1 MPAADQRTEIFIT
14 AALIVFLGVPHG
26 ALDVLYLRKILP
38 RPTPTKFV
46 LLLLAY
52 LAVSAAVVV
61 LWVVSPLLFLLG
73 FLAGAAFHF
82 SGDPEEGAS
91 VLTRI
96 AIGAGVVALPSLQH
110 GPELEHLYTLLTNAS
125 VAQTVVQVS
134 VPVALMTLVIAAIAL
149 VVEISNRRFENAF
162 ELLAVGLIATFCS
175 PLLAFTV
182 YFCLMHS
189 ARHILRTIKLAEM
202 QWRAL
207 LLECVLPMVVV
218 LVAGVIASQIKWSGS
233 PDAKVIQIVFVILAS
248 LTAPHMILIEPIRLR
263 GWKTA

>member
-1 MPAADQRTEIFIT
+1 MADQRTEIFIT

-26 ALDVLYLRKILP
+26 ALDVLYLRRILP
-38 RPTPTKFV
+38 QPTPTKFV

-91 VLTRI
+91 IFTRI
-96 AIGAGVVALPSLQH
+96 AIGAGVVALPSLRH
-110 GPELEHLYTLLTNAS
+110 GPELEHLYALLTNAS
-125 VAQTVVQVS
+125 LAQTVVQIS
-134 VPVALMTLVIAAIAL
+134 VPVGLICLALTTIAL
-149 VVEISNRRFENAF
+149 VIEISSRRYDNAL
-162 ELLAVGLIATFCS
+162 ELIAIGLIATFCS

-189 ARHILRTIKLAEM
+189 ARHILRTVKLADM
-202 QWRAL
+202 QWRAV

-218 LVAGVIASQIKWSGS
+218 LVAGVIASQIKWSVS
-233 PDAKVIQIVFVILAS
+233 PDARVIQIVFVILAS

-263 GWKTA
+263 GWKAA